1 MGGPSLAQELRRV
14 AVYLDHNA
22 TSPATPAHLAKLF
35 AALQG
40 VHGNPSSP
48 HAPGRGANVALTD
61 ARKHIAQSLMC
72 EPAEIV
78 FVSGGSE
85 ANNLATAGVL
95 RATSVD
101 IAKLHAITSAT
112 EHPSVLE
119 PLRFLEAN
127 AGLSLTV
134 LPVNSEGRMN
144 LADLISSIRSN
155 TALVSIMAA
164 NNETGALQPMRD
176 FAEWLHQARWT
187 KTKSGTDWREAAHQQ
202 WPDWA
207 QGLSREVGQAHL
219 QSLHVHV
226 DAVQAYG
233 KLPLEEWN
241 SLGFDSVSLCAHK
254 LGGVAGVGA
263 LLLRRGRK
271 FEPLI
276 RGGAQERSRR
286 AGTEN
291 LPGILSFG
299 LIAQAVSQPEWWQER
314 PQQYKRL
321 QRLRELFNSFEGVK
335 INTPAEGCLPNTL
348 NVSVDLPNLKGED
361 VLMELDLRGFY
372 LSSGSACSSGVN
384 RPSHVLL
391 ALGRSDR
398 ESSNG
403 LRFSLSSGTTDEE
416 IDQLSQAL
424 SDIFS
429 RR

>member
-1 MGGPSLAQELRRV
+1 V

-22 TSPATPAHLAKLF
+22 TSPATPEHLAKLF
-35 AALQG
+35 ALLQN
-40 VHGNPSSP
+40 VSANPSSP

-61 ARKHIAQSLMC
+61 CRKSIAQSLSC

-95 RATSVD
+95 RALSSD
-101 IAKLHAITSAT
+101 LSGLHAVTSAI

-119 PLRFLEAN
+119 PLRFLESN
-127 AGLSLTV
+127 AGLQLTI
-134 LPVNSEGRMN
+134 LPVNSEGRII
-144 LADLISSIRSN
+144 LSELVASIREN
-155 TALVSIMAA
+155 TALVSIMVA
-164 NNETGALQPMRD
+164 NNETGAVQPMKD
-176 FAEWLHQARWT
+176 FAEWLHQARWS
-187 KTKSGTDWREAAHQQ
+187 KIKPGLNWRENSVHHWPEWAH
-202 WPDWA
+202 
-207 QGLSREVGQAHL
+207 GLAPEINQAHL
-219 QSLHVHV
+219 QNLHLHV

-233 KLPLEEWN
+233 KLPSELWN
-241 SLGFDSVSLCAHK
+241 SVGFDSVSLCAHK
-254 LGGVAGVGA
+254 LGGVPGVGV

-299 LIAQAVSQPEWWQER
+299 IVAQAVSQPEWWQDYGR
-314 PQQYKRL
+314 QLKRL
-321 QRLRELFNSFEGVK
+321 ERLREVFRSFEGVK
-335 INTPAEGCLPNTL
+335 INSPETNCLPNTF
-348 NVSVDLPNLKGED
+348 NVSVDLPHLKGED

-391 ALGRSDR
+391 ALGRSVR
-398 ESSNG
+398 EASNG
-403 LRFSLSSGTTDEE
+403 LRFSLSAATTDQEL
-416 IDQLSQAL
+416 DHLCQAL
-424 SDIFS
+424 SDIFLK
-429 RR
+429 R